1 MMGKV
6 VRVVLV
12 DGRMYVG
19 RLECIDR
26 DCNLFMSI
34 CSEIIDNEKPY
45 AFHYEVFT
53 PTDKKTR
60 FEYRLAGHLIIPKAQ
75 IVQVL
80 LDKKLS
86 EKYPEDETVVKRETI
101 LEIH

>member
-1 MMGKV
+1 MGKV

-12 DGRMYVG
+12 DGRIYAG
-19 RLECIDR
+19 RLECMDK
-26 DCNLFMSI
+26 DCNLFLSI

-53 PTDKKTR
+53 PVDKNAR
-60 FEYRLAGHLIIPKAQ
+60 FEYRLAGHLIIPKEQ
-75 IVQVL
+75 ITQVL

-86 EKYPEDETVVKRETI
+86 EKYPEDETVTKRETI
-101 LEIH
+101 LVIH